1 MNQDDLPVPDD
12 DLPLPDDDL
21 SVPDDDLSVPD
32 DDLDGHS
39 MEELAEYLDRGRN
52 PIDPSIE
59 GSAACRLALSNMQR
73 LRELS
78 LDALQHRADGES
90 DRETGWVDRLLEA
103 IRAEVRSG
111 RDVPVSHPDPRLRLS
126 MTEAAVQGIVRR
138 AGDTMGGVVMGRCT
152 LTGDLDVPGAPITV
166 SVTAGLVYGHP
177 AEETAE
183 RLRLAVTR
191 ALERHTELTVASI
204 DVRFDDVFLP

>member
-12 DLPLPDDDL
+12 DLPVPDDDLPVPDDDL
-21 SVPDDDLSVPD
+21 SVPDDDLPGRRPVRAD

-90 DRETGWVDRLLEA
+90 DRETAGSTGCSRRSA
-103 IRAEVRSG
+103 PRSG
-111 RDVPVSHPDPRLRLS
+111 PAGTPVSHPDPRLRLS

-138 AGDTMGGVVMGRCT
+138 AGDTMGG
-152 LTGDLDVPGAPITV
+152 
-166 SVTAGLVYGHP
+166 S
-177 AEETAE
+177 
-183 RLRLAVTR
+183 
-191 ALERHTELTVASI
+191 
-204 DVRFDDVFLP
+204 